1 MKGRTKDLVL
11 VAVFT
16 AVMIICS
23 QISINIPISPVP
35 ITLSIFAVFLSTVL
49 LGFKKGTMVQV
60 VYVTLGICG
69 APVFHGFTGGFAR
82 VFGPT
87 GGYITSY
94 IIMAFVMG
102 YLIEKKSSQS
112 KLQIA
117 AILTLGLAI
126 CYIFGTVWL
135 SVLLKMP
142 FSNAL
147 KIGVLP
153 YIPLDMVKIA
163 VAAPLAKKI
172 KIRLAKANLINQS

>member
-1 MKGRTKDLVL
+1 MKGKTKDIAL

-49 LGFKKGTMVQV
+49 LGFKKGTLVQV

-69 APVFHGFTGGFAR
+69 APVFNGFSGGFAK

-87 GGYITSY
+87 GGYIVSY
-94 IIMAFVMG
+94 IIMALVMG
-102 YLIEKKSSQS
+102 YLIEKSKRPS
-112 KLQIA
+112 KLKIS
-117 AILTLGLAI
+117 AILTLGLLI
-126 CYIFGTVWL
+126 CYVFGTVWL
-135 SVLLKMP
+135 SILLKMP
-142 FSNAL
+142 FLNAL

-153 YIPLDMVKIA
+153 YIPLDMIKIA
-163 VAAPLAKKI
+163 VAAPLAQEVKV
-172 KIRLAKANLINQS
+172 RLLKAKLIN